1 MARPI
6 STIQVLAPG
15 RYKMAKNVLIV
26 DDSRTS
32 RMFIQQALEIAG
44 LSGATFVEAA
54 NGIEA
59 LSQIQK
65 LGPFHLMVTDINM
78 PGKGGMELISELN
91 ESKAGGDVAIFV
103 ISSTQSTI
111 RDAALKEMGVR
122 AVLEKPINM
131 QKMIATFAEFKG
143 VA

>member
-1 MARPI
+1 MSKKI
-6 STIQVLAPG
+6 
-15 RYKMAKNVLIV
+15 LIV

-44 LSGATFVEAA
+44 LSAASFVEAA

-59 LSQIQK
+59 LSQLQSQ
-65 LGPFHLMVTDINM
+65 GPFHLMVTDINM

-91 ESKAGGDVAIFV
+91 DSKLAADLAIFV
-103 ISSTQSTI
+103 ISSTQSTV
-111 RDAALKEMGVR
+111 RDAALKSMGVK
-122 AVLEKPINM
+122 AILEKPINM
-131 QKMIATFAEFKG
+131 QKMIAAFADYKE